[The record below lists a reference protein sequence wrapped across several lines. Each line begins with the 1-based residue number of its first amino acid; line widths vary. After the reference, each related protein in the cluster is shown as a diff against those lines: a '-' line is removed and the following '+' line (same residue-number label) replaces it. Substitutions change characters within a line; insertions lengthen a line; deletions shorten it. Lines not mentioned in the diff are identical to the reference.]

1 MFFVPQADVQTSEN
15 NLQERFWTAKTIFGT
30 QTPHRVIPINN
41 SLLKVSTLS
50 QSLETMTVAV
60 CSLDSS
66 EDIDV
71 PETNDRLIIAD
82 ISPGST
88 FVACVYEHQW

>member
-1 MFFVPQADVQTSEN
+1 MFFVPEEEVQTSEN
-15 NLQERFWTAKTIFGT
+15 NFQERFSTAKTISGM
-30 QTPHRVIPINN
+30 QKLHQVIPIKNR
-41 SLLKVSTLS
+41 LLKLSTLS

-82 ISPGST
+82 RLHIRSM
-88 FVACVYEHQW
+88 FV